1 MSRDCAMHED
11 AEIELSME
19 AAQERKADSLSSSS
33 FECAVDEYRSRAGGL
48 FETCHCCTDDITC
61 GEHLAK
67 SLDRAAKWMAI
78 GWIMKPELLSPDDS
92 EFLAAAFQLEND
104 IHYKEYTF
112 VGTGGNSDEGPEFD
126 EEERWESSEETDIR
140 DAICEAAKA
149 FCIAAG
155 STAKE
160 IDAKREQAL
169 FAKCLLRIE
178 MNCMG
183 GGYENEV
190 GGMGRKEAELV
201 VGWILSATAS
211 LWAQIRIQGEL
222 MARQSSALSQTKTPE
237 QRRWN
242 ALVVKSYSGTVSIAE
257 LIELKSMRE
266 GHGEDEREAAES
278 SASADGGASD
288 AALGV
293 PVELGEWSKSVVN
306 SVDWNTR
313 TIVFKGVRGKD
324 GAKFSVPRTSNGAW
338 DVLRRLLESQDPQ
351 GWTALPENLRKTWKQ
366 QFYRAKENPDLL
378 ALRRHIYSNNK
389 PGQRGT
395 PKIRLERRER
405 KTLQR

>member
-1 MSRDCAMHED
+1 MHED

-19 AAQERKADSLSSSS
+19 ATLERKADSLSSSS
-33 FECAVDEYRSRAGGL
+33 FEYAVDEYRSRAGGL
-48 FETCHCCTDDITC
+48 FEACHCSSDSITC
-61 GEHLAK
+61 GEHLVK
-67 SLDRAAKWMAI
+67 SLDRAAKWMAV
-78 GWIMKPELLSPDDS
+78 GWIMNPELLSPDDS

-140 DAICEAAKA
+140 DAVCEAAKG

-155 STAKE
+155 SLAKE
-160 IDAKREQAL
+160 IDAKREQSL
-169 FAKCLLRIE
+169 FARCLLRIE
-178 MNCMG
+178 MNCVG
-183 GGYENEV
+183 GGYENDV
-190 GGMGRKEAELV
+190 GGMGRKDAGLV
-201 VGWILSATAS
+201 VGWMLSATAS
-211 LWAQIRIQGEL
+211 LWAQVRIHGEL
-222 MARQSSALSQTKTPE
+222 MARRSLALAQSKTSE
-237 QRRWN
+237 QRRRN
-242 ALVVKSYSGTVSIAE
+242 SLLLKSYSGTVTIAE
-257 LIELKSMRE
+257 LVELMSMRK
-266 GHGEDEREAAES
+266 GHGEDERAAAQS
-278 SASADGGASD
+278 AASADGGASD
-288 AALGV
+288 EALCE

-306 SVDWNTR
+306 SVDWDAR
-313 TIVFKGVRGKD
+313 TIVFKGVRGRD

-351 GWTALPENLRKTWKQ
+351 GWTVLPENLRGTWKQ

-389 PGQRGT
+389 PGQRGI

-405 KTLQR
+405 KMLQR